1 MSGDIVIEGCASLDS
16 VMLARESSAADE
28 VEASSELGVVTGA
41 DAEEFARLRGMMR
54 TLVKKKKCSES

>member
-1 MSGDIVIEGCASLDS
+1 
-16 VMLARESSAADE
+16 MLARESSAADE